1 MPTDNDQDSTQA
13 VYEIRVRGVLD
24 SSWEEWFEGM
34 TITGTQS
41 GGTPVTVLT
50 APVADQS
57 ALRGMLTRLWDLNL
71 VLESVIRVRE
81 FDTRGKESNETHD
94 PVF

>member
-1 MPTDNDQDSTQA
+1 MPTNSHQDSTLT

-24 SSWEEWFEGM
+24 SSWEAWFETM
-34 TITGTQS
+34 TITGTQR
-41 GGTPVTVLT
+41 GGTPVTILT
-50 APVADQS
+50 GPVADQS

-71 VLESVIRVRE
+71 VLESVIRVGE
-81 FDTRGKESNETHD
+81 FDTGGKESNEAHD